1 MNREHKYNLNLR
13 WTGNT
18 GLGTLSYHDYERSY
32 EISINGKPV
41 IMGSSDP
48 EYNGDPSKY
57 NPEDLLVASLSACH
71 MLWYLHL
78 CAENGIVVVD
88 YLESAIGVMIETK
101 NGSGY
106 FKEVCL
112 NPTVIV
118 SEPGMHEEAK
128 ALHAAAN
135 NMCFIA
141 NSCSFPVFHRPII
154 KTKEVA
160 L

>member
-18 GLGTLSYHDYERSY
+18 GLGTRSYHEYERSY
-32 EISINGKPV
+32 EISIKGKPV

-48 EYNGDPSKY
+48 EYKGDRTKY

-78 CAENGIVVVD
+78 CAENGVVVVD
-88 YLESAIGVMIETK
+88 YRESATGIMIETK

-118 SEPGMHEEAK
+118 AEPEMCDQAKGLHEEANK
-128 ALHAAAN
+128 
-135 NMCFIA
+135 MCFIA
-141 NSCSFPVFHRPII
+141 NSCSFPVIHRPII
-154 KTKEVA
+154 KIKEAKV
-160 L
+160 